1 MNVTNLIFSSA
12 DVFKVISVDNQ
23 ADHIN
28 IYVQSRQRIC
38 LCPNCCEPSTKLH
51 SYYTRKFNDLPTF
64 GKACRIFLKS
74 RKYYCLT
81 DECPLKIFTERYE
94 DHFKPCRRTT
104 KRLEEK
110 LLDTVL
116 ELGGKPAERIC
127 RHFSIPVSDT
137 TLLRLINRAP
147 LPDPGNFTAIGVDDW
162 AYKKRE
168 RYGSILVDLTTRRV
182 VDLLPDREEKSLI
195 TWLRKQPKL
204 EIITRD
210 RYGKYRRA
218 ATKGAPQAI
227 QVTDRWH
234 LLKNLGEALTKMM
247 TREYTRLTRSLAPK
261 IEESPVEIPD
271 ELPVREKEVAT
282 TGIIRRRFDEMKKL
296 QAEGL
301 SIKGIAR
308 QLGMHRETVRKYMLT
323 ENLVRKSYKDR
334 GMIENYF
341 NYIKKRMEED
351 DSLYLKTLW
360 SELRNMGYPGGY
372 STLSEALAYYGI
384 RIGKKARN
392 PKSPQQSGSF
402 FKPSNAAI
410 LFLTPENKLNTT
422 QKELINNLCKSSSG
436 LERALLLAREFRNLM
451 ENKLGKQLRGWIE
464 NVLRSGISEIATF
477 ANGLLRDYQSIEN
490 AISLPWSNGPVEGNV
505 NKLKTIK
512 RQMYGRASFEL
523 LRKRLVL
530 KPT

>member
-1 MNVTNLIFSSA
+1 MNLANLIFSSA
-12 DVFKVISVDNQ
+12 DTFKIISVDNQ
-23 ADHIN
+23 TDQIN
-28 IYVQSRQRIC
+28 IYVQSRQKIC
-38 LCPNCCEPSTKLH
+38 LCPNCCEPSAKLH

-64 GKACRIFLKS
+64 GKSCRIFLKS
-74 RKYYCLT
+74 RKYYCLP

-94 DHFKPCRRTT
+94 NHFQPCKRTT
-104 KRLEEK
+104 KRLEDK
-110 LLDTVL
+110 LFNTAL

-127 RHFSIPVSDT
+127 CHFSIPVSDT

-147 LPDPGNFTAIGVDDW
+147 LPAPGVFTAIGVDDW

-182 VDLLPDREEKSLI
+182 VDLLPDREEESLI
-195 TWLRKQPKL
+195 TWLEKQPKL
-204 EIITRD
+204 EVITRD
-210 RYGKYRRA
+210 RYGKYKRA

-247 TREYTRLTRSLAPK
+247 TREYARLTRSLAPR

-271 ELPVREKEVAT
+271 ELPIREKELAT

-296 QAEGL
+296 QAESL
-301 SIKGIAR
+301 SIKAIAR
-308 QLGMHRETVRKYMLT
+308 QLGMHRETVRKYMFT

-351 DSLYLKTLW
+351 DGLYLKTLW
-360 SELRNMGYPGGY
+360 SELRHMGYPGGY

-384 RIGKKARN
+384 LIGKKARN
-392 PKSPQQSGSF
+392 PKTPQHSGSF
-402 FKPSNAAI
+402 FKPSNAAM
-410 LFLTPENKLNTT
+410 LFLTSENRLTAT
-422 QKELINNLCKSSSG
+422 QKKLIDKLCKSSCG
-436 LERALLLAREFRNLM
+436 LEHALILVRDFRNLM
-451 ENKLGKQLRGWIE
+451 ENKLGNQLQGWIE
-464 NVLRSGISEIATF
+464 NVLHSGISEMATF
-477 ANGLLRDYQSIEN
+477 ANGLLRDYQSIKN

-512 RQMYGRASFEL
+512 RQMYGRASFDL

>member
-1 MNVTNLIFSSA
+1 MNLIFSSV

-23 ADHIN
+23 ADYIN

-38 LCPNCCEPSTKLH
+38 LCLNCCEPSTKLH

-64 GKACRIFLKS
+64 GKACKIFLRS
-74 RKYYCLT
+74 RKFYCLT

-116 ELGGKPAERIC
+116 ELGGKPGERIC
-127 RHFSIPVSDT
+127 RHFSITVSDT
-137 TLLRLINRAP
+137 TLLRLVNRAP
-147 LPDPGNFTAIGVDDW
+147 LPEPGNFTAIGVDDW

-195 TWLRKQPKL
+195 IWLRKQPKL
-204 EIITRD
+204 EVITRD

-282 TGIIRRRFDEMKKL
+282 TGIIR
-296 QAEGL
+296 
-301 SIKGIAR
+301 
-308 QLGMHRETVRKYMLT
+308 
-323 ENLVRKSYKDR
+323 
-334 GMIENYF
+334 
-341 NYIKKRMEED
+341 
-351 DSLYLKTLW
+351 
-360 SELRNMGYPGGY
+360 
-372 STLSEALAYYGI
+372 
-384 RIGKKARN
+384 
-392 PKSPQQSGSF
+392 
-402 FKPSNAAI
+402 
-410 LFLTPENKLNTT
+410 
-422 QKELINNLCKSSSG
+422 
-436 LERALLLAREFRNLM
+436 
-451 ENKLGKQLRGWIE
+451 
-464 NVLRSGISEIATF
+464 
-477 ANGLLRDYQSIEN
+477 
-490 AISLPWSNGPVEGNV
+490 
-505 NKLKTIK
+505 
-512 RQMYGRASFEL
+512 
-523 LRKRLVL
+523 
-530 KPT
+530 